1 MEKLVLMFS
10 GAGANDAMRGQMAA
24 YGDAL
29 IASGLSVVQLTAV
42 PEEFRYASELAIAGQ
57 VAFAVTWLGIGQG
70 LAVEV
75 GPERATR
82 NLWEA
87 LEVPL
92 LKIQGDLPA
101 YFADFHGD
109 VPRNAVNLYV
119 SSEFMH
125 FRHRWL
131 PDAKALTG
139 ILPPLP
145 LMPLERSKLDS
156 SIRQQGKLV
165 FLKNGNS
172 PTELQNLW
180 RERLPKSIGKL
191 VSAMAHEIT
200 PPGLRP
206 GLLHI
211 GDFVAEFLN
220 ASGIDPD
227 GAHDLVR
234 FFTAQLDDYLR
245 RLKSQMIVESLL
257 DLPILVQG
265 SLWEH
270 IDFSGR
276 RAQLVPGQDY
286 EASQLIY
293 SDQLGI
299 IDMSPNV
306 DTAPHERVQRAA
318 GSYAAVLTNRQTWL
332 TEKFPGFEELTFEFD
347 PESIKARASDAI
359 ARPGRYIE
367 LGIAFGERFR
377 ALFTAADFAA
387 RIVEVADLSA
397 LNWNATKPAIQPFFV
412 WPRGRGALPNS
423 TA

>member
-1 MEKLVLMFS
+1 MEKLILMFS
-10 GAGANDAMRGQMAA
+10 GAGANDAMRGQMSA

-29 IASGLSVVQLTAV
+29 IASGLSVVQVTAV
-42 PEEFRYASELAIAGQ
+42 PEELRYAADQAIAGQ
-57 VAFAVTWLGIGQG
+57 VAFAVTWLGIGQD

-75 GPERATR
+75 GPEQATR

-92 LKIQGDLPA
+92 IKIQGDLPA

-109 VPRNAVNLYV
+109 VPRNAVNLYAN
-119 SSEFMH
+119 SEFVH

-131 PDAKALTG
+131 PDARALTG
-139 ILPPLP
+139 ILPPVP
-145 LMPLERSKLDS
+145 LMPLQRGKLNIS
-156 SIRQQGKLV
+156 ARQQGKLV

-180 RERLPKSIGKL
+180 RERLPKSVGNLI
-191 VSAMAHEIT
+191 SAMAHEIT
-200 PPGLRP
+200 PVGLKP

-211 GDFVAEFLN
+211 GDFVAEFLD
-220 ASGIDPD
+220 ATGIDPD
-227 GAHDLVR
+227 AARDLVR

-245 RLKSQMIVESLL
+245 RLKSQMIAESLL

-270 IDFSGR
+270 VDFSRR

-286 EASQLIY
+286 EATQQIY
-293 SDQLGI
+293 CDQLGI

-332 TEKFPGFEELTFEFD
+332 NEKFPGFEELTFEFD

-367 LGIAFGERFR
+367 LGIEFGERFR
-377 ALFTAADFAA
+377 ALFPAAEFAA
-387 RIVEVADLSA
+387 RIVEVAELSA
-397 LNWNATKPAIQPFFV
+397 LQWNAQKPAIQPFFV
-412 WPRGRGALPNS
+412 WPRGGDASTNS
-423 TA
+423 IG

>member
-1 MEKLVLMFS
+1 MEKVVLMFS

-29 IASGLSVVQLTAV
+29 IASGLSIVQVTAV
-42 PEEFRYASELAIAGQ
+42 PEELQYAVEQVIAGQ
-57 VAFAVTWLGIGQG
+57 VAFAVTWLGIGQD

-75 GPERATR
+75 GRERATR

-92 LKIQGDLPA
+92 IKIQGDLPA
-101 YFADFHGD
+101 YFADFHSD

-119 SSEFMH
+119 SSEFVH

-131 PDAKALTG
+131 PDAKALTC

-145 LMPLERSKLDS
+145 LMPLERGKLNRS
-156 SIRQQGKLV
+156 ARQQGKVV

-172 PTELQNLW
+172 PAELQNLW
-180 RERLPKSIGKL
+180 QERLPKSVGKL

-200 PPGLRP
+200 PVGLKPGV
-206 GLLHI
+206 LHI

-227 GAHDLVR
+227 SARDLVR

-245 RLKSQMIVESLL
+245 RRKSEMIAKSLL
-257 DLPILVQG
+257 DLPIIVQG
-265 SLWEH
+265 GHWGHL
-270 IDFSGR
+270 DFSGR

-286 EASQLIY
+286 EASQRIY
-293 SDQLGI
+293 YEQLGI

-318 GSYAAVLTNRQTWL
+318 GSYAAVLTNGQTWL
-332 TEKFPGFEELTFEFD
+332 KEKFPDFDELTFEFD
-347 PESIKARASDAI
+347 PESIKARVSDAI
-359 ARPGRYIE
+359 ARPGRYID
-367 LGIAFGERFR
+367 LGIEFGERFR
-377 ALFTAADFAA
+377 ALFTAAEFAA
-387 RIVEVADLSA
+387 RIVEVAELSA
-397 LNWNATKPAIQPFFV
+397 LQWNAKKPIIQPYFA
-412 WPRGRGALPNS
+412 WPRDRVPR
-423 TA
+423 